1 MQTTMKRWT
10 LAASFVALAPMFAS
24 LGACGKEASTG
35 ASTTTPDTAT
45 VPAPPGDSVPKA
57 VETMPAPA
65 MSQNEKTDASTP
77 STVGTA
83 ASGAPP
89 YSLQSAPEGNPAP
102 SQGTKA
108 ADSKK

>member
-1 MQTTMKRWT
+1 MPMTIKRWT
-10 LAASFVALAPMFAS
+10 LAASFVPLATMLAL

-35 ASTTTPDTAT
+35 ANTATPDTAT
-45 VPAPPGDSVPKA
+45 VPAPPGDSTPKA

-65 MSQNEKTDASTP
+65 VSQNEKTDASAP

-89 YSLQSAPEGNPAP
+89 YSLQSAPEGNPPP
-102 SQGTKA
+102 SQGSKP